1 MSKRTRDVDQKEQ
14 CHGLNGQNH
23 ETRPFKEMVAHL
35 LSREYMVRITTV
47 ATVQSS

>member
-23 ETRPFKEMVAHL
+23 ETRPFKEMAAHL
-35 LSREYMVRITTV
+35 FSKGDMWRGLQRLQRY
-47 ATVQSS
+47 

>member
-23 ETRPFKEMVAHL
+23 ETRPFKEMAAHL
-35 LSREYMVRITTV
+35 FLKEDIW
-47 ATVQSS
+47 